1 MKREPRTC
9 ARLDVELM
17 RSGSMETLL
26 LASAKLKSQ
35 ELGVSEAQ
43 RRMSSSPEAS
53 VESTK
58 PRTLY
63 FARGSSGCQAIEFT
77 QNFEQVEGASPKT
90 TPFSLEL
97 RDARSGFSSKGK
109 AGCQLYSEWCPRL
122 RLWCLRR
129 RRRVQSESRC
139 CQAKCS
145 SRL

>member
-77 QNFEQVEGASPKT
+77 QNFEQVEGASPRQHHFLWSFGMPDPGLAPRGRQVVSCT
-90 TPFSLEL
+90 
-97 RDARSGFSSKGK
+97 RSGVHVFACG
-109 AGCQLYSEWCPRL
+109 
-122 RLWCLRR
+122 
-129 RRRVQSESRC
+129 V
-139 CQAKCS
+139 
-145 SRL
+145 